1 MFVINRFPIL
11 AFISYVLAKRAN
23 FSEKMAKQLGM
34 AMALQYACWK
44 TGNWYGYRVK
54 YYKEKSIEEQF
65 IRKEKDLKKYECLD
79 WLGETFL
86 IDAETETVIGAALR
100 RKPFNCAPEKFDAE
114 RAEIL
119 FRCANGDE
127 EKMRR
132 FEERI
137 VKDFQEFLKMRG
149 LSNPSG
155 IKKIG
160 RSFFQ
165 FWKKVRDHYRTLEF
179 WRSL

>member
-1 MFVINRFPIL
+1 MLINRFPIL
-11 AFISYVLAKRAN
+11 SFISYVLAKRAN
-23 FSEKMAKQLGM
+23 FSEKMSKQLGM
-34 AMALQYACWK
+34 AMALQYAAWK
-44 TGNWYGYRVK
+44 TTGWYGYNR
-54 YYKEKSIEEQF
+54 YKGREKSLEEQF
-65 IRKEKDLKKYECLD
+65 VKSEKDLKKYECLD

-86 IDAETETVIGAALR
+86 IDTETETVIGAALR
-100 RKPFNCAPEKFDAE
+100 KKPFNCAPEKFDAE

-137 VKDFQEFLKMRG
+137 VKDFQEFLAIRG